1 MSRKQINQRSS
12 KTNADSDTLGGRTA
26 VGPRLGRWRWAE
38 AGDWLAWRVHVGSGV
53 LGGPSD
59 EAASG
64 QSVPGGGPEWAP

>member
-53 LGGPSD
+53 LEGPSD

-64 QSVPGGGPEWAP
+64 QSVPGGGPEWAS